1 MHKLNTDQHIQ
12 DYLHHRMNPEERK
25 YFEKLLKEDESFQ
38 NKFEEHKSV
47 FNAFKINEA
56 KKIKA
61 KLNAHEVRESSKKRF
76 ISKPVIYAIAA
87 TFIVLLGMS
96 VYFNFFQQ
104 DFYNQYFEPY
114 PNVYQP
120 VVRGSSQ
127 NSTTTFQYYENS
139 AFEKAE
145 HGFKALL
152 DVEEDPNLRFYYAL
166 SMLNQN
172 KFAEASKEFEKLGSV
187 DFEFSAEVLWFHA
200 LAELKLDH
208 YDKAKTLLS
217 TMNKRNFSFK
227 TIERNEIL
235 EKL

>member
-1 MHKLNTDQHIQ
+1 MSPEARQ
-12 DYLHHRMNPEERK
+12 D
-25 YFEKLLKEDESFQ
+25 FEKLLKDNEAFQ
-38 NKFEEHKSV
+38 KTFDEHKAV
-47 FNAFKINEA
+47 FNAFKINET
-56 KKIKA
+56 KKLKA
-61 KLNAHEVRESSKKRF
+61 KLNAHEAQESSKKRF

-87 TFIVLLGMS
+87 TFLVLLGMS

-104 DFYNQYFEPY
+104 DLYNQYFEPY

-127 NSTTTFQYYENS
+127 NSTTTFQYYENGVY
-139 AFEKAE
+139 EKAE
-145 HGFKALL
+145 KGFKTLL
-152 DVEEDPNLRFYYAL
+152 DVEEDPNFRFYYAL

-172 KFAEASKEFEKLGSV
+172 KFAEANKEFEKLASV

-200 LAELKLDH
+200 LAQLKLDH
-208 YDKAKTLLS
+208 SDKAKTLLS
-217 TMNKRNFSFK
+217 TMNKRNSSFK

>member
-1 MHKLNTDQHIQ
+1 MNTNQHIQ
-12 DYLHHRMNPEERK
+12 DYLHNRMRSDERK
-25 YFEKLLKEDESFQ
+25 DFEKQLKEDKNLKKEFD
-38 NKFEEHKSV
+38 EHKSV

-56 KKIKA
+56 QRLKA
-61 KLNAHEVRESSKKRF
+61 KLKAHEAQKSSKKRF
-76 ISKPVIYAIAA
+76 ISKPVLYSIAA
-87 TFIVLLGMS
+87 IFVVLLGSS

-104 DFYNQYFEPY
+104 DIYKTYFEPY

-139 AFEKAE
+139 AYEKAE
-145 HGFKALL
+145 RGFKALL

-166 SMLNQN
+166 SKLNQD

-208 YDKAKTLLS
+208 YEKAKILLS
-217 TMNKRNFSFK
+217 TMNNRNLSFK
-227 TIERNEIL
+227 TTERNEIL